1 MRKTW
6 VQSLGCEDPLE
17 KGKACTP
24 VFWPG
29 EFQRLSLHFTM
40 HSWPEFQGPTRG
52 AAVHLPVYM
61 NGAAAGVQAHPAQL
75 YWYMVVLVK
84 RWVCV
89 CVCLFF
95 FYFLELDCD
104 LSHFSC
110 IWVFVTPWTV
120 AHQAP
125 LSMGFSRQECWSGL
139 PCLQGIFLSQR
150 SHLHLLSPALAGRFF
165 TTSTTWEAQL
175 SWSKSHQKEWPLAV
189 FFISKMG
196 IFNTLPRNIVVRNDA
211 RNFFCTF
218 FPLA

>member
-89 CVCLFF
+89 CVCLFIYF
-95 FYFLELDCD
+95 FGVRLWPKSLQLYLSLCDPMDCSPSSSSVHGILQARMLEWVAMPPGD
-104 LSHFSC
+104 LPEPEITSPSLVSC
-110 IWVFVTPWTV
+110 
-120 AHQAP
+120 
-125 LSMGFSRQECWSGL
+125 LGRQVL
-139 PCLQGIFLSQR
+139 Y
-150 SHLHLLSPALAGRFF
+150 H
-165 TTSTTWEAQL
+165 
-175 SWSKSHQKEWPLAV
+175 
-189 FFISKMG
+189 
-196 IFNTLPRNIVVRNDA
+196 
-211 RNFFCTF
+211 
-218 FPLA
+218 

>member
-89 CVCLFF
+89 CVCLFIYF
-95 FYFLELDCD
+95 FGVRLWPKSLQLYLSLCDPMDCSPSSSSVHGI
-104 LSHFSC
+104 L
-110 IWVFVTPWTV
+110 
-120 AHQAP
+120 QANP
-125 LSMGFSRQECWSGL
+125 
-139 PCLQGIFLSQR
+139 
-150 SHLHLLSPALAGRFF
+150 
-165 TTSTTWEAQL
+165 
-175 SWSKSHQKEWPLAV
+175 SW
-189 FFISKMG
+189 
-196 IFNTLPRNIVVRNDA
+196 PRNQTGLLYYNQSEPSGKPVFSEAVLKFIENNLLWADPTSRCSSW
-211 RNFFCTF
+211 F
-218 FPLA
+218 